1 MAGLIAEGRFQAPLA
16 EGADLMTFSTY
27 KSFGGPPGG
36 AIVTSD
42 PALAERV
49 ATAAYPGLTA
59 NYDASRLLPLLG
71 AVLEHERSAGAYA
84 DQCIANAAA
93 LARGLDAAGFAVL
106 GAARGFT
113 ASHHVALDAR
123 PFGGGHAAALALA
136 AAGILL
142 SEIGIPATRFAE
154 SLGVSAQGPE
164 LPPLLGPDA
173 EGGLRFGTQAV
184 TRQGFTE
191 DDMPAI
197 ADACAAVLLRGE
209 RPDVAAIRRRH
220 TGLHHVMPYSGS
232 A

>member
-1 MAGLIAEGRFQAPLA
+1 VAGLIAEGRFQAPLA

-42 PALAERV
+42 VALAERV

-59 NYDASRLLPLLG
+59 NYDAARLLPLIA
-71 AVLEHERSAGAYA
+71 AVLEHERAAGAYA
-84 DQCIANAAA
+84 DQCMANASA
-93 LARGLDAAGFAVL
+93 LARALDAAGLEVL

-113 ASHHVALDAR
+113 ASHHVAVDAR
-123 PFGGGHAAALALA
+123 PFGGGHAAALLLA
-136 AAGILL
+136 EAGILL
-142 SEIGIPATRFAE
+142 SEIGIPM
-154 SLGVSAQGPE
+154 
-164 LPPLLGPDA
+164 DA

-184 TRQGFTE
+184 TRQGFTA

-197 ADACAAVLLRGE
+197 AGACAAVLLRSE
-209 RPDVAAIRRRH
+209 SPDVAAIRRRH
-220 TGLHHVMPYSGS
+220 AGLHYVMPSSGS